1 MAQRG
6 NKKRKNAN
14 YDNDHEIF
22 GVVLI
27 LVSAVLL
34 LCLVIPPVLGVVS
47 RTVFSFMLG
56 AFGFAVYPV
65 LTALLTWGIL
75 IMKRRTERPGKRGV
89 CIGLIALFLFFIL
102 QLATTHSFLRETYSQ
117 YISNVYDIK
126 YSAGGV
132 VLGTLAFG
140 LKSVIT
146 EIGCYILFSVLIVG
160 VVLYLVDIVGIIKN
174 ARKKKRKEEPQEP
187 PAPVRV
193 GALNVI
199 AVEPKNELFTG
210 VIKRTQAI
218 QSESGMASDIPQSS
232 KRVFTDYSDSPI
244 IDKRDDREPMRDKSQ
259 GDVANSV
266 AYSMLYGGSSDIN
279 KIEIE
284 EFYRQEEGGAYR
296 EQNTANNSGYSVM
309 DPAQR
314 VSHDAALNNANKPK
328 KIEHDN
334 SGYGVFFPVEKTVEL
349 NDDGIENA
357 DEIKA
362 KLQRDAERRRQLE
375 MDSINNRSYQPEQQ
389 SRGATFSAPGSGL
402 RIQPEIVDFTPI
414 EQEDIIDASDR
425 NGAVNTQALTTPH
438 ELSSVFGTATAES
451 GAPVENTFG
460 TASDPGD
467 TDFSGGYEQ
476 EDIID
481 AHAVRDLYA
490 PETDDDEGQP
500 RRDDIIVGS
509 AQPQPRKIVSSNLL
523 NDEIIRSDKSAN
535 NVSDADDGGIIN
547 ASAGGGSLIIS
558 DEPVR
563 DLSETHDTTKD
574 LIDNTD
580 MSGMYVAAGSEKS
593 KVKKQ
598 KGGAPLDNQITIDAV
613 LKEKADES
621 VVLANTKRHKKY
633 RFAPP
638 PIDLLKLHSKAET
651 SSEEL
656 RETAKKLEE
665 VVSGFLKSPVSVIS
679 IVPGP
684 TVTRYELELQSGV
697 PVKQIETHSSD
708 IEYELATSGHI
719 RIEAPIP
726 GKRAVGIEIPNRKTS
741 IVGLREILESSE
753 FEKAKSPM
761 TVSVG
766 KDISGGVVLCDLEKV
781 PHLLIA
787 GQTGSGKSACLNG
800 LIVSLLYKSSPEDL
814 RFILVDPKQVEF
826 SAYRGMPHL
835 LFNNI
840 IYEPNEVLN
849 ALKWACNEMER
860 RYALLSKYGCNR
872 LASFNALPDVANGS
886 IDKLPHIIIIIDEL
900 ADIMQSAVKREIEDG
915 IKKIAA
921 KARAAGIH
929 LIVATQRPSADVIT
943 GTIKTNLT
951 SRIAFKV
958 SGQLES
964 RIILDTP
971 GAEALVGHGDML
983 FYPVDYTD
991 PRRVQGSYIEENEVA
1006 AVICDIKERY
1016 ECDFDDDAER
1026 YVFNSGKGGASG
1038 GGDMSNSDPLLPD
1051 IVALAVKSKQIST
1064 STVQRR
1070 FAIGYARAA
1079 RIIDLM
1085 EEAGYIGPS
1094 PGNSKPRETYLTA
1107 EQYREIFGRDVED
1120 S

>member
-1 MAQRG
+1 LAQRG

-34 LCLVIPPVLGVVS
+34 LCLVIPPILGVVS

-65 LTALLTWGIL
+65 LTALLTLGIL

-102 QLATTHSFLRETYSQ
+102 QLATTHPFLRETYSQ
-117 YISNVYDIK
+117 YISDVYEIK

-146 EIGCYILFSVLIVG
+146 EIGCYILFSLLIAG

-174 ARKKKRKEEPQEP
+174 RRKKKRKEEPQEP

-199 AVEPKNELFTG
+199 PVEPKNELFTG
-210 VIKRTQAI
+210 IVKRSQPI
-218 QSESGMASDIPQSS
+218 QSESGMASDIPQSN
-232 KRVFTDYSDSPI
+232 KRLFTDYSDSPI
-244 IDKRDDREPMRDKSQ
+244 IDKRDDDGPTRNKAD

-284 EFYRQEEGGAYR
+284 EFYKQEEGGAYR
-296 EQNTANNSGYSVM
+296 EPTAVKSGNYSAM

-314 VSHDAALNNANKPK
+314 VSHDAAMNNANKPK

-362 KLQRDAERRRQLE
+362 KLQRDAERRRQQE
-375 MDSINNRSYQPEQQ
+375 MDSINSRSYQPEQPI
-389 SRGATFSAPGSGL
+389 RGATFSAPGSGL
-402 RIQPEIVDFTPI
+402 RIEPEIVDFRPI

-438 ELSSVFGTATAES
+438 ELSSAFGLSAKEDDALSREAFS
-451 GAPVENTFG
+451 IS
-460 TASDPGD
+460 SDAAD

-481 AHAVRDLYA
+481 AHAVRDLYV
-490 PETDDDEGQP
+490 PESDSDDVSSN
-500 RRDDIIVGS
+500 RDDIIVGN

-523 NDEIIRSDKSAN
+523 NDEIIRSDASAKT
-535 NVSDADDGGIIN
+535 VTDIADGGIIN
-547 ASAGGGSLIIS
+547 ASGGGSLIIS

-580 MSGMYVAAGSEKS
+580 MSGMYVNAESEKP
-593 KVKKQ
+593 KAKKQ

-633 RFAPP
+633 KFAPP
-638 PIDLLKLHSKAET
+638 PIDLLRLHSKAET

-656 RETAKKLEE
+656 RDTAKKLEE

-697 PVKQIETHSSD
+697 PVKQIESHSSD

-872 LASFNALPDVANGS
+872 LASFNALPDVAMGN

-964 RIILDTP
+964 RIILDTQ

-1026 YVFNSGKGGASG
+1026 YVFNSGKGGATG

-1085 EEAGYIGPS
+1085 EESGYIGPS

-1107 EQYREIFGRDVED
+1107 EQYKEIFGRDVED